1 MVRLV
6 AAGMD
11 GEVEQGLGRL
21 GTRLQLEARR
31 HHDTAARLGAITCPT
46 LVCGGRFDGIAP
58 PANSQFLAG
67 AIPGARLAMFDGGHI
82 FFMQDPTAFPAMVRF
97 VEGDTTVGVAP

>member
-1 MVRLV
+1 M
-6 AAGMD
+6 
-11 GEVEQGLGRL
+11 
-21 GTRLQLEARR
+21 
-31 HHDTAARLGAITCPT
+31 
-46 LVCGGRFDGIAP
+46 CGGRFDGIAP
-58 PANSQFLAG
+58 PANSEFLAG